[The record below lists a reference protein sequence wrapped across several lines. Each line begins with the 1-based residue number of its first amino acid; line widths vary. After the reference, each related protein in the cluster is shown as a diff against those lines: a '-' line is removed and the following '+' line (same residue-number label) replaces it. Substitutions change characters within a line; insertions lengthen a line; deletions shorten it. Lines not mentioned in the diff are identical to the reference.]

1 MTDGEERLAQPRDA
15 FALLGHDLR
24 LEILLALLSHWEAVE
39 TEPQRYSELMRA
51 VGMEDSGKFNYHLD
65 RLRGVYL
72 RKTDDGYVP
81 TASATALYRAVL
93 AHRPTETPARTQLD
107 PGIDCPNCGVAL
119 VGVYEREFFSL
130 RCDSCDSVV
139 GEFTYPLPKNSLAER
154 TDREVL
160 EAVYDRAREHI
171 GLARRGQCP
180 DCGGTTT
187 RDVEVS
193 AITET
198 ESPVRIDCDTCTWT
212 VRTGFLLPFLTDARV
227 LAALDGVGVA
237 VEDCSPWELPEPTA
251 MVTGADPVQV
261 DLVVTAGE
269 GEVTITID
277 NDLSVQETRTDCRA
291 SEQST

>member
-1 MTDGEERLAQPRDA
+1 MTDGEGRLAQPRDA
-15 FALLGHDLR
+15 FALLSHDLR
-24 LEILLALLSHWEAVE
+24 LEILLALLSHWEAVD

-65 RLRGVYL
+65 KLRGVYL

-93 AHRPTETPARTQLD
+93 AHRPTETPERTQLD
-107 PGIDCPNCGVAL
+107 PGVDCPHCGAGL
-119 VGVYEREFFSL
+119 VGVYKREFFSL
-130 RCDSCDSVV
+130 RCDSCDSVI
-139 GEFTYPLPKNSLAER
+139 GEFTYPLPKNGLTER

-187 RDVEVS
+187 CAVEAS
-193 AITET
+193 AVTET
-198 ESPVRIDCDTCTWT
+198 EPPVHIDCDTCTWT

-227 LAALDGVGVA
+227 LAALNAVGVA
-237 VEDCSPWELPEPTA
+237 VEECFAWELPDPTA
-251 MVTGADPVQV
+251 TVTDTEPAEV
-261 DLVVTAGE
+261 DLLVTTDK
-269 GEVTITID
+269 GEVMITTD
-277 NDLSVQETRTDCRA
+277 RSLSVQEVRTDLRV
-291 SEQST
+291 SEEST